1 MMSIG
6 RTEHEIMRIKKHW
19 MFFFWPVVLLPCTGG
34 LSIFWFAYRLI
45 IYWTDEFIITN
56 QKVHISRG
64 IISKDAH
71 SIPLQK
77 LNDLNYTQ
85 GVIGRFL
92 GYGTVFLGSGN
103 MASTDGF
110 SYIANPARVKAVIE
124 DALENQHDDRNR
136 RLAGYIGDEIRS
148 ITHGQ

>member
-1 MMSIG
+1 MVSIG
-6 RTEHEIMRIKKHW
+6 RTEHEVMRVKKHW
-19 MFFFWPVVLLPCTGG
+19 MFFFWPAVLTFL
-34 LSIFWFAYRLI
+34 FWVPAIWLLYRML

-124 DALENQHDDRNR
+124 DALENQHDDRNK

>member
-1 MMSIG
+1 MISIG
-6 RTEHEIMRIKKHW
+6 KTEHVVMKVKRHW
-19 MFFFWPVVLLPCTGG
+19 MFFFWPVVLTLLTGVAIVW
-34 LSIFWFAYRLI
+34 LAYRILVCL
-45 IYWTDEFIITN
+45 TDEFVITN

-85 GVIGRFL
+85 GVIGRLL
-92 GYGTVFLGSGN
+92 GYGTVFLGSGHDS
-103 MASTDGF
+103 STDGF
-110 SYIANPARVKAVIE
+110 SCIANPARVKAAIE
-124 DALENQHDDRNR
+124 DALEGQHDDRNK

-148 ITHGQ
+148 ITDGR